1 MMDVGVQG
9 EGRDE
14 DVKVQDIAE
23 LLLESLENEDALP
36 APATADY
43 QPGL

>member
-1 MMDVGVQG
+1 MDDGVKG

-23 LLLESLENEDALP
+23 LLLESLENENALP
-36 APATADY
+36 APVSATDFE
-43 QPGL
+43 PGL